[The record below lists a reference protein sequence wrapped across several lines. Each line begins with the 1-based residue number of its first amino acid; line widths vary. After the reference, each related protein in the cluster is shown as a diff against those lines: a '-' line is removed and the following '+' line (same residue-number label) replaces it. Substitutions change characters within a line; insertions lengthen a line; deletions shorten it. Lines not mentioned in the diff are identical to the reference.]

1 MRIRPLSIPAFLA
14 VAIALVAPAQQPEQQ
29 PEKKSASGTVTGHVY
44 CADTNAPARLATVM
58 LEPVQALDKD
68 PDPHPPKDSSA
79 GWVHTSAVQ
88 TLLDGS
94 FTIPKVA
101 PGAYYV
107 VAYKSGY
114 LSPLS
119 TLSEDALQHPT
130 PEDHKRIATVLP
142 RIVVEARL
150 PVSVDVRL
158 ERGAII
164 SGTILY
170 DDGSPASGLPV
181 HALVRHKDGKKETWS
196 PLRPM
201 PFALMA
207 DVYTDDLGRYR
218 LTGLESREYLVRVD
232 LNLQHMDFA
241 SAPGESGGSSS
252 INNVASLAFY
262 SGSATRK
269 LDATPFKLTANE
281 EHSGEDITI
290 PIAKLHTISGEVV
303 AEHDGHV
310 LNQGS
315 VQLLDPD
322 DKSEVESSK
331 VERADG
337 KFHLFFVP
345 EGNYIL
351 HVDNAADVTY
361 EDVPNPPGSMPA
373 SREKTNVIRTYG
385 TADQPL
391 NLHDDAPT
399 IVLSVPEKGAPS
411 VPKQTAASQ

>member
-1 MRIRPLSIPAFLA
+1 MRIRPLSILLA
-14 VAIALVAPAQQPEQQ
+14 ISLAAAAQQPG
-29 PEKKSASGTVTGHVY
+29 KKPATTTVTGHVY
-44 CADTNAPARLATVM
+44 LADTNTPARLATVM
-58 LEPVQALDKD
+58 LEPAAALDND
-68 PDPHPPKDSSA
+68 PDPHPPKDRSA
-79 GWVHTSAVQ
+79 SLVYTSAVQ

-119 TLSEDALQHPT
+119 TFSEDALQHPT
-130 PEDHKRIATVLP
+130 ADDHKRIATILP

-150 PVSVDVRL
+150 PASVDVRL
-158 ERGAII
+158 ERGSAI
-164 SGTILY
+164 SGTVLY

-181 HALVRHKDGKKETWS
+181 HALVRRKDGKKETWS

-252 INNVASLAFY
+252 VNNVASLAFY
-262 SGSATRK
+262 SGSATRRA
-269 LDATPFKLTANE
+269 DATPFKLTANE
-281 EHSGEDITI
+281 ERSGEDITI
-290 PIAKLHTISGEVV
+290 PIAKLHTITGEVV

-310 LNQGS
+310 LNQGN
-315 VQLLDPD
+315 VKLLDPD

-345 EGNYIL
+345 EGNYIF

-361 EDVPNPPGSMPA
+361 EDVPYPPGTLPPTHEEA
-373 SREKTNVIRTYG
+373 HTIHAYG

-411 VPKQTAASQ
+411 LPKQTAASQ

>member
-1 MRIRPLSIPAFLA
+1 MCIRRLSISVFIA
-14 VAIALVAPAQQPEQQ
+14 VAISFAAPAQQPEQQ
-29 PEKKSASGTVTGHVY
+29 SEKKSPSTTVTGHVFL
-44 CADTNAPARLATVM
+44 ADTNTPARLATVM
-58 LEPVQALDKD
+58 LEPAGALDSD
-68 PDPHPPKDSSA
+68 PDPHPKEDSSA

-119 TLSEDALQHPT
+119 TLSADALQHPT
-130 PEDHKRIATVLP
+130 PEDHKRIAAILP

-181 HALVRHKDGKKETWS
+181 HALVRRKDGKKEAWS
-196 PLRPM
+196 PLRAM

-218 LTGLESREYLVRVD
+218 LTGLEPREYLVQVD
-232 LNLQHMDFA
+232 LNLQQMEFA
-241 SAPGESGGSSS
+241 STPGSFQGSSS
-252 INNVASLAFY
+252 IGEVAKLSFY
-262 SGSATRK
+262 SGNTARK
-269 LDATPFKLTANE
+269 LDAKPFKLTANE

-290 PIAKLHTISGEVV
+290 PIAKLHIITGELV

-310 LNQGS
+310 LNQGN
-315 VQLLDPD
+315 VKLLDPD

-361 EDVPNPPGSMPA
+361 EDVPNPPGYMPT
-373 SREKTNVIRTYG
+373 SHEKTDLVHAYG
-385 TADQPL
+385 TADQPI
-391 NLHDDAPT
+391 NIHDDAPT
-399 IVLSVPEKGAPS
+399 VVVSVPEKGAPS

>member
-1 MRIRPLSIPAFLA
+1 MRIWLLPIPVFIA
-14 VAIALVAPAQQPEQQ
+14 VAISLFATGQQPG
-29 PEKKSASGTVTGHVY
+29 KKSASATVTGHVY
-44 CADTNAPARLATVM
+44 LADTNAPARLATVM
-58 LEPVQALDKD
+58 LEPAQALDND
-68 PDPHPPKDSSA
+68 PDLHPPKDRSA
-79 GWVHTSAVQ
+79 SLVYTSAVQ

-130 PEDHKRIATVLP
+130 QEDHRRIASILP
-142 RIVVEARL
+142 RIVVQAGL
-150 PVSVDVRL
+150 PASIEVRL
-158 ERGAII
+158 ERGSAV
-164 SGTILY
+164 SGTVLF

-181 HALVRHKDGKKETWS
+181 HALVRRKDGQKETWS

-218 LTGLESREYLVRVD
+218 LTGLESREYLIRVD
-232 LNLQHMDFA
+232 LNLQHMEFA

-252 INNVASLAFY
+252 TDDVARLAFY
-262 SGSATRK
+262 SGSVTRK
-269 LDATPFKLTANE
+269 ADATPLKLTANE

-290 PIAKLHTISGEVV
+290 PIAKLHTIIGDIV
-303 AEHDGHV
+303 AAHDGHV
-310 LNQGS
+310 INKGN
-315 VQLLDPD
+315 VTLLDAD
-322 DKSEVESSK
+322 DKSEVERSK

-351 HVDNAADVTY
+351 RVDSAADVTY
-361 EDVPNPPGSMPA
+361 EDVSNPPGTLPA
-373 SREKTNVIRTYG
+373 AHEEAHTIHDYG
-385 TADQPL
+385 TADQPISI
-391 NLHDDAPT
+391 HDDAPT
-399 IVLSVPEKGAPS
+399 IVVSVPEKGAPS
-411 VPKQTAASQ
+411 VPKQTATSQ

>member
-1 MRIRPLSIPAFLA
+1 MRIRPLSIPVFIA
-14 VAIALVAPAQQPEQQ
+14 VAISHAAPAQQPEQQ
-29 PEKKSASGTVTGHVY
+29 SEKKSPSATVTGHVY
-44 CADTNAPARLATVM
+44 LADTNTPARLATVM
-58 LEPVQALDKD
+58 LEPAGALDSD
-68 PDPHPPKDSSA
+68 PDPHPREDSSA

-119 TLSEDALQHPT
+119 TLSADALQHPT
-130 PEDHKRIATVLP
+130 PEDHKRIATILP
-142 RIVVEARL
+142 RIVVEPRL

-181 HALVRHKDGKKETWS
+181 HALVRHKDGEKETWS
-196 PLRPM
+196 SLRAM
-201 PFALMA
+201 PFAFTA

-218 LTGLESREYLVRVD
+218 LTGLESREYLVQVD
-232 LNLQHMDFA
+232 LNLQQMEFA
-241 SAPGESGGSSS
+241 SAPGSFQGSSS
-252 INNVASLAFY
+252 FGSVANLSFY
-262 SGSATRK
+262 SGSTARK
-269 LDATPFKLTANE
+269 LDAKPFKLTANE

-290 PIAKLHTISGEVV
+290 PIAKLHTITGEIV
-303 AEHDGHV
+303 AGHDGHV
-310 LNQGS
+310 LNQGN
-315 VQLLDPD
+315 VKLLEPD
-322 DKSEVESSK
+322 DKSEVESAK
-331 VERADG
+331 VERADS

-351 HVDNAADVTY
+351 HVDNVADVIY
-361 EDVPNPPGSMPA
+361 EDVPNPPGTMPA
-373 SREKTNVIRTYG
+373 SSEKTNLVHAYG
-385 TADQPL
+385 TSDHPL
-391 NLHDDAPT
+391 NVHDDIPNLTVA
-399 IVLSVPEKGAPS
+399 VPDKRTQQPN
-411 VPKQTAASQ
+411 PRTAASQ

>member
-1 MRIRPLSIPAFLA
+1 MRIRPLSIPAFIA
-14 VAIALVAPAQQPEQQ
+14 VAIAISVAAQQ
-29 PEKKSASGTVTGHVY
+29 PEKKSASSTVTGHVY
-44 CADTNAPARLATVM
+44 LADTNTPARLATVM
-58 LEPVQALDKD
+58 LEPAGALDSD
-68 PDPHPPKDSSA
+68 PDPHPPKD
-79 GWVHTSAVQ
+79 GPGELIHTSAVQ

-94 FTIPKVA
+94 FIIPKVA

-114 LSPLS
+114 LSPLT

-130 PEDHKRIATVLP
+130 PEDHKRIATILP
-142 RIVVEARL
+142 RIVVEPRL

-181 HALVRHKDGKKETWS
+181 HALVRHKAGKKETWS
-196 PLRPM
+196 SLRAM
-201 PFALMA
+201 PFAFTA

-218 LTGLESREYLVRVD
+218 LTGLEAREYLVQVD
-232 LNLQHMDFA
+232 LNLQHMEFA
-241 SAPGESGGSSS
+241 SAPGSFQGSSS
-252 INNVASLAFY
+252 FGEVATLSFY
-262 SGSATRK
+262 SGSTARK

-303 AEHDGHV
+303 ATHDGHV
-310 LNQGS
+310 LNQGN
-315 VQLLDPD
+315 VKLLDPD

-373 SREKTNVIRTYG
+373 SFERPHLVHAYG
-385 TADQPL
+385 NADQPL
-391 NLHDDAPT
+391 NLHDDATT
-399 IVLSVPEKGAPS
+399 IVLPVPEKGAPS